1 MLEDADAITA
11 MHQSVLNNKQIY
23 ACDAPDG
30 ENDFEMEEE
39 HLKAV
44 NSIINQAA
52 VLENPDEVRDMQ
64 HRREE
69 LNKRSLDTDFYNSK
83 Y

>member
-1 MLEDADAITA
+1 VSEDADKITA
-11 MHQSVLNNKQIY
+11 MHESVLSKQIY

-30 ENDFEMEEE
+30 EHDLEMEEE
-39 HLKAV
+39 HLNAV
-44 NSIINQAA
+44 NSIINQAS
-52 VLENPDEVRDMQ
+52 VLEDANEVRDMQ

-69 LNKRSLDTDFYNSK
+69 LNKKRLDTDFYNSK

>member
-1 MLEDADAITA
+1 MLEDPDKITA
-11 MHQSVLNNKQIY
+11 MHESVLNNEQIY

-30 ENDFEMEEE
+30 EHDLEMEEE
-39 HLKAV
+39 HLNAV
-44 NSIINQAA
+44 NSIINQAS
-52 VLENPDEVRDMQ
+52 VLENPNEVRDMQ

-69 LNKRSLDTDFYNSK
+69 LNKKSLDTDFYNSK

>member
-1 MLEDADAITA
+1 MLEDADAITETHNA
-11 MHQSVLNNKQIY
+11 VLGHKIY

-30 ENDFEMEEE
+30 EHDLEMEEE

-44 NSIINQAA
+44 NSIINQAS
-52 VLENPDEVRDMQ
+52 VLEDADEVRDMQ
-64 HRREE
+64 HRCEE
-69 LNKRSLDTDFYNSK
+69 LRKKRLDTDFYNSK

>member
-1 MLEDADAITA
+1 MLEDTDAITA
-11 MHQSVLNNKQIY
+11 MHESVLNNKQIY

-30 ENDFEMEEE
+30 EHDLEMEEE

-44 NSIINQAA
+44 NSIINQAS
-52 VLENPDEVRDMQ
+52 VLEDPNEVRDIQ

-69 LNKRSLDTDFYNSK
+69 LNKKRLDTEFYNSK